1 MSHGDLLR
9 NHHDQLQGTG
19 FTNSCL
25 GSVSRNCRNDLFM
38 NFHYARKPLI
48 SQLHK
53 QFQLLDRIRNGL
65 IHLAIA
71 THEDCDF
78 RFQNWR
84 WDGKSC
90 RKSEWNLFLFS
101 LQSFI
106 ETSFPFVFTIE
117 LQIVSTIYRTHSPIS
132 LTRMLF
138 LMSIRN
144 YKPCLNTTQVYVS
157 N

>member
-1 MSHGDLLR
+1 MGIYSETTI
-9 NHHDQLQGTG
+9 DQLQGTG

-25 GSVSRNCRNDLFM
+25 GSVSRNCSNDLFM
-38 NFHYARKPLI
+38 NFHYASKPLI

-71 THEDCDF
+71 NHKHCDF

-84 WDGKSC
+84 WDGKSY
-90 RKSEWNLFLFS
+90 RKSKWNLFLFS
-101 LQSFI
+101 LQLVI

-117 LQIVSTIYRTHSPIS
+117 LQIVSIYRTHCPIS
-132 LTRMLF
+132 LTHMLF